1 MSLSVNWPTGVI
13 TVPKADTVL
22 VGTDPISGRQI
33 RSYNSDTFRRELRD
47 LEDDEAG
54 RVFDRTH
61 DYNPA
66 VTLGG
71 VVYAPQLIV
80 NSAYYTVEFEDG
92 TYRVSLQGTNNNIA
106 DVSVIN
112 SVSIQPNN
120 SAGNTVPVTADDV
133 WAAKKVDN
141 NDADSMGNSVQNT
154 ERGVRSLL

>member
-33 RSYNSDTFRRELRD
+33 RTYNSDTFRRELRD

-54 RVFDRTH
+54 RAFSRTH
-61 DYNPA
+61 DYNPQ
-66 VTLGG
+66 VIFGG
-71 VVYAPQLIV
+71 VTYAPQLKV

-120 SAGNTVPVTADDV
+120 SAGNTVPVTPEAI
-133 WAAKKVDN
+133 WAAKKDDN
-141 NDADSMGNSVQNT
+141 NDVDSMGESVQNT